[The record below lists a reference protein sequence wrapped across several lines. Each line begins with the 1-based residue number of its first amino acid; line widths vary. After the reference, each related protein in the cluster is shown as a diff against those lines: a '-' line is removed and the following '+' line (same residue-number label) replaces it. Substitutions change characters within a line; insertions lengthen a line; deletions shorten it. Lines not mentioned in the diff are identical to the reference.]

1 MVVFF
6 DIDGTLV
13 DDDSQ
18 VIPASA
24 VEAVKQLRLNG
35 HTPVVNTGR
44 PYSHIDPRCGQ
55 VFFATPKATAAPP
68 SATSSAHN
76 LYTGSTAHSTTNTS
90 AIA

>member
-13 DDDSQ
+13 DDGSQ

-44 PYSHIDPRCGQ
+44 PYSHIDPRVREMAFGAWICGCGRICR
-55 VFFATPKATAAPP
+55 
-68 SATSSAHN
+68 SN
-76 LYTGSTAHSTTNTS
+76 
-90 AIA
+90 

>member
-13 DDDSQ
+13 DDGSQ

-44 PYSHIDPRCGQ
+44 P
-55 VFFATPKATAAPP
+55 
-68 SATSSAHN
+68 
-76 LYTGSTAHSTTNTS
+76 
-90 AIA
+90 